1 MSFTQKL
8 ITATIQINS
17 GNALTPGTAPASFAG
32 KGGANTVTLSGYRI
46 SAKIVKA
53 GGNSQEEAAVRIY
66 GLGLSLMNQLSTLGK
81 TTVVLTNNLITL
93 AAGDSSTGL
102 STIFA
107 GNIASAVINLS
118 DPPNGILEITAYAGR
133 YQALQTVA
141 PSSYQSAAD
150 AAVIMSGL
158 ATQGGLTFEKN
169 GVSVMLRNPYFP
181 GSLRSQMQ
189 ACAEAANINWIIDD
203 GKLAIWPK
211 TGYRDGPVPLI
222 SPQTG
227 LIGYPYP
234 SGQDLLGLTTQFN
247 PQLTFGGRINVQSSI
262 TPACGIWTI
271 CHLEHEIETM
281 VIGGKWESKI
291 TGSPPGYLA
300 IR

>member
-8 ITATIQINS
+8 ITATITLAQ
-17 GNALTPGTAPASFAG
+17 GSFAG
-32 KGGANTVTLSGYRI
+32 TSGQNQVTLSGYRM

-53 GGNSQEEAAVRIY
+53 GGNSQGELSLRIY
-66 GLGLSLMNQLSTLGK
+66 GLGLPLMNQLSTLGRTPVIIDGK
-81 TTVVLTNNLITL
+81 NSISVS
-93 AAGDSSTGL
+93 AGDSQVGMTVVFVG
-102 STIFA
+102 TILQA
-107 GNIASAVINLS
+107 NIDFS
-118 DPPNGILEITAYAGR
+118 DPPNGILEITAYAGLG
-133 YQALQTVA
+133 QALQTVA

-158 ATQGGLTFEKN
+158 ATQGGLTFENN

-211 TGYRDGPVPLI
+211 SGSRGGAVPLI

-234 SGQDLLGLTTQFN
+234 SGQGLLGLRTQFN

-262 TPACGIWTI
+262 TAACGLWTI
-271 CHLEHEIETM
+271 CHIDHEIETM
-281 VIGGKWESKI
+281 VIGGKWQTSVQG
-291 TGSPPGYLA
+291 TPPGYLTVQS
-300 IR
+300 